1 MAAYDM
7 SEISNLY
14 QNEEESY
21 IQGKFEDA
29 LQYCNKAL
37 LQFASVKN
45 PNSDVQFRLL
55 RLMLAIANNGWR
67 GSSTL
72 PGGLIVR
79 DLFERAEAVAQQSH
93 AKARIAQILQM
104 KVVSLLTTIRS
115 SNAIETLQDAWRLAR
130 ESDDRLTEF
139 ITTYSLGHQL
149 SKDNLDDEISLIY
162 IAYEIYSIY

>member
-1 MAAYDM
+1 MAAYDI

-14 QNEEESY
+14 QNAQESY
-21 IQGKFEDA
+21 IQGKFEEA

-37 LQFASVKN
+37 LQFESVKN

-55 RLMLAIANNGWR
+55 RLMLAIANNRWR

-104 KVVSLLTTIRS
+104 KGGCLLTTIES
-115 SNAIETLQDAWRLAR
+115 SNPTKTFHNQ
-130 ESDDRLTEF
+130 
-139 ITTYSLGHQL
+139 
-149 SKDNLDDEISLIY
+149 
-162 IAYEIYSIY
+162 